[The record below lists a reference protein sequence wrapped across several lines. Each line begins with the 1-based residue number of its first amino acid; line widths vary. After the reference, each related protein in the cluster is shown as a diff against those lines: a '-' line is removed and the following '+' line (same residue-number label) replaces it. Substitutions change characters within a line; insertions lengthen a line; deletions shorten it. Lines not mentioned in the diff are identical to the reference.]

1 MGREKREERERQG
14 QRNEELTSTI
24 GVAEVG
30 EAPHV
35 AQTHGVAQQWHKKVK
50 SSWPVAAI
58 VHILWLSHQVIV
70 EWREDCSTGHILH
83 QAVYWILNRYSDE
96 HV

>member
-35 AQTHGVAQQWHKKVK
+35 AQTHGVAQQ
-50 SSWPVAAI
+50 
-58 VHILWLSHQVIV
+58 
-70 EWREDCSTGHILH
+70 
-83 QAVYWILNRYSDE
+83 
-96 HV
+96 